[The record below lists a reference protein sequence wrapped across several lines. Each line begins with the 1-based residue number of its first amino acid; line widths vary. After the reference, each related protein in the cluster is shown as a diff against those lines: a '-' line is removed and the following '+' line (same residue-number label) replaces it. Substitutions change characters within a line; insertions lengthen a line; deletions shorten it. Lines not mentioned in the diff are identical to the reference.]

1 MLFVC
6 VMAGF
11 HPTYLPTVSVAKP
24 FLFPMLLAALVVLF
38 PSSAIM
44 TFATTARLL
53 SEVCHDVQVEPH
65 LQPLTGEVLHYRTAV
80 LEDDARV
87 DIRAAGFWGCRHHRS
102 FFDVGVFND
111 LADSNQSSSL
121 AATFRKHEG
130 VKRRAYEERV
140 REVER
145 GSFTPLVFSSSGGM
159 GKAATVMYCRLANLL
174 SDRWNSPYSLI
185 MGWLRCSLGFSL
197 LRSSLM
203 CLRGSCS
210 SSGSPGVPAAV
221 DLVVAEG
228 HLATSSD

>member
-1 MLFVC
+1 M
-6 VMAGF
+6 
-11 HPTYLPTVSVAKP
+11 
-24 FLFPMLLAALVVLF
+24 
-38 PSSAIM
+38 
-44 TFATTARLL
+44 TARLL

-65 LQPLTGEVLHYRTAV
+65 LQPLTGEVLHYRTAM

-87 DIRAAGFWGCRHHRS
+87 DIRAAGFWGCRYHRS
-102 FFDVGVFND
+102 FFDVCVFND

-121 AATFRKHEG
+121 AATFCKHEG

-145 GSFTPLVFSSSGGM
+145 GSFTPLVLSSSGGM

-203 CLRGSCS
+203 CLRGSRS